1 MSAKPPEEQVRQVVI
16 HKPVVGSVR
25 FDWIMLLL
33 CSWLMVGVYID
44 GWAHNHFNIIDTFF
58 TPWHAVLYSGFLAVA
73 IFLVLMFVRNLRK
86 GYPWWAALP
95 PGYGI
100 SILGVAIFGIG
111 GIGDFLWH
119 AFFGFE
125 VQLATLL
132 SPTHLLLATG
142 GLFIVSG
149 PLRAAWLRPETT
161 LKPGWFSQLPMVISI
176 TFMLSALAFITSYAH
191 PFVTLPATTGYRPVG
206 IGPYYVYLTDLVESW
221 GVISILLQTMLLI
234 GMTLII
240 IRRQRL
246 PLGAFTIT
254 FAVSLSLASILAD
267 LYFLIPAAVLGGLA
281 AESFYRLLK
290 PSVDRPGPLR
300 LFVFV
305 VPICLFLLYFLDLQL
320 FKGIWWPIHIWL
332 GSILMSGAAGLL
344 LSYVFVPPLKMTEHP
359 GLLPAAD
366 ASLYAKRGEVA
377 LLLKEYDRALV
388 DFERALELEP
398 GNEDIRAKRGEVLSE
413 LAKQPQP
420 FPASLRLS
428 RRNMLFGL
436 LGLGVAVGGLIVGGT
451 IALRRSRLPI
461 GTLPDIPITEPG
473 FFPPASSQASV
484 YVPVLLHPTS
494 SAVKRV
500 IWSPDGKFI
509 ASANADGIV
518 QLWSATRVTRA
529 SIETPLLTYQMQNT
543 RVIDLAWSPDGKY
556 IASASADGMAQ
567 VWNAATGLPLLTY
580 QGHTRKVLAIAWS
593 PDGRRVATAGED
605 KTVQVWNAST
615 GVHILTYRDHA
626 DFVDAVAWSPDGRRL
641 ASASVDGNIR
651 VWNAISAALLTTFQ
665 VFEEDKGNLLIAWS
679 PNGKDIAS
687 ASNML
692 SIWNASTGSLLVQF
706 VAQSNMLNV
715 AWAPDGRYIAASQD
729 DGNVSIWDFSR
740 LENTSALPSFGDEH
754 VGAGTNNPLSGGG
767 GTPVLLRL
775 SCEGHNGIVNA
786 VAWSSDSRYVASA
799 GDDQTIQVW
808 DTSVGAT
815 FVTHVNE
822 FSSTVWSPVD
832 NRIASAGVD
841 GKVQIWDAVTG
852 TRLVTYTGHPG
863 TSGVTSIDWS
873 PDAKQI
879 VSVSKDGKVL
889 IWNVATGTTIAS
901 YTGHDQTITGV
912 TWLPGGKRIA
922 LVDSKGMIQ
931 IGNATKGHILLT
943 PQKQLAGVN
952 TISWSPDGRR
962 VAVVDLSGQVQVW
975 DAITGKVLLAPLA
988 QLQGVQGITWSPDGR
1003 QIASVGNG
1011 KFQVW
1016 DAGTGKLLF
1025 TELSSVYLISTI
1037 SWAPD
1042 GKHLAFTSGN
1052 GVEVWNIIIATLLL
1066 SYRGVNWNGAP
1077 SMASVSWSPDGKRIA
1092 STDGGA
1098 AYVWLALTE

>member
-1 MSAKPPEEQVRQVVI
+1 MSANPPEDQVRQVAT
-16 HKPVVGSVR
+16 HKSVVGSVR

-33 CSWLMVGVYID
+33 CSWLVAGVYID

-73 IFLVLMFVRNLRK
+73 IFLVLTFVRNLRK
-86 GYPWWAALP
+86 GYSWWAALP

-100 SILGVAIFGIG
+100 SLLGVAIFGLG
-111 GIGDFLWH
+111 GIGDFFWH

-142 GLFIVSG
+142 GLLIVSG

-161 LKPGWFSQLPMVISI
+161 IKPRWFSQLPMVISL

-191 PFVTLPATTGYRPVG
+191 PFVTLPATTEYRPVG
-206 IGPYYVYLTDLVESW
+206 TGPYYVYLTDLVESW
-221 GVISILLQTMLLI
+221 GVISILLQTVLLI
-234 GMTLII
+234 GMTLIL

-246 PLGAFTIT
+246 PLGAVTIT
-254 FAVSLSLASILAD
+254 FAVSLSLASVLAD

-281 AESFYRLLK
+281 AEGFYRLLK
-290 PSVDRPGPLR
+290 PSADRPGPLR

-305 VPICLFLLYFLDLQL
+305 VPICLFLLYFLDLKL
-320 FKGIWWPIHIWL
+320 FKVVWWPIHIWL

-344 LSYVFVPPLKMTEHP
+344 LSYVFVPPL
-359 GLLPAAD
+359 
-366 ASLYAKRGEVA
+366 
-377 LLLKEYDRALV
+377 
-388 DFERALELEP
+388 
-398 GNEDIRAKRGEVLSE
+398 SE

-428 RRNMLFGL
+428 RRSMLFGL

-461 GTLPDIPITEPG
+461 AGFPNTTGIEPVY
-473 FFPPASSQASV
+473 FFPASSQASV

-500 IWSPDGKFI
+500 VWSPDGKFI

-518 QLWSATRVTRA
+518 QLWPATRVSRA
-529 SIETPLLTYQMQNT
+529 SIETPLLTFQMQNT
-543 RVIDLAWSPDGKY
+543 GVIDLAWSPDGKY

-580 QGHTRKVLAIAWS
+580 QVHTGKVLAIAWS
-593 PDGRRVATAGED
+593 PDGRRLATAGED

-615 GVHILTYRDHA
+615 GVHMLTYGGHA

-641 ASASVDGNIR
+641 ASASVDGSIR
-651 VWNAISAALLTTFQ
+651 VWNAISAALFTSFQ
-665 VFEEDKGNLLIAWS
+665 VFEGEKGNLLIAWS
-679 PNGKDIAS
+679 PNGRDIAS

-692 SIWNASTGSLLVQF
+692 SIWSASTGSLLFQF

-715 AWAPDGRYIAASQD
+715 AWAPDGRYIATGQD
-729 DGNVSIWDFSR
+729 DGTVSIWDFSL
-740 LENTSALPSFGDEH
+740 LENTSALPSFGEERA
-754 VGAGTNNPLSGGG
+754 GAGTNNALSGGG

-786 VAWSSDSRYVASA
+786 VTWSPDSRYVASA

-808 DTSVGAT
+808 DSFVGAT

-832 NRIASAGVD
+832 NRIASAAMG

-863 TSGVTSIDWS
+863 TSSVTSIDWS

-879 VSVSKDGKVL
+879 VSASKDGTVL

-901 YTGHDQTITGV
+901 YAGHAQTITGV

-922 LVDSKGMIQ
+922 LVDSKGMVQ
-931 IGNATKGHILLT
+931 MGNATKGHILLT

-952 TISWSPDGRR
+952 TITWSPDGRR

-975 DAITGKVLLAPLA
+975 NAITGKVLLAPLA
-988 QLQGVQGITWSPDGR
+988 QLQGVQGIAWSPDGR
-1003 QIASVGNG
+1003 QIASGGNG

-1016 DAGTGKLLF
+1016 DAATGKLLF
-1025 TELSSVYLISTI
+1025 TELGSVYLISTI

-1042 GKHLAFTSGN
+1042 GNHLAFTGAD
-1052 GVEVWNIIIATLLL
+1052 GVEVWNITMAMLLL
-1066 SYRGVNWNGAP
+1066 TYRGVNWNAAP
-1077 SMASVSWSPDGKRIA
+1077 SMAAVSWSPDGKRIA
-1092 STDGGA
+1092 STDSGA